1 MHFRNQSSN
10 FPFSSGIEAA
20 GRNRGPGRPKGSR
33 SPSRV
38 QISHESFPHV
48 PQNLWS
54 QMSQLVSSFM
64 GAVMGRL
71 EVAYAEGIESQLVQL
86 LDDCLPD
93 LALALGRASMET
105 LIAQERGFHG
115 SNLDC
120 DACDGCLK
128 YQGDVKKLIKTRIGD
143 IESKRAYYYGACGHS
158 VCPLDLLLGVDGVHA
173 VMPSLQETV
182 AWLAASM
189 SYPETVKLL
198 QKLCPSKFS
207 LKGVE
212 TITATAADQVREAQL
227 EDDATSFNGHCM
239 LGSLGPK
246 EPMQEGVAILEVD
259 GGFALVRDHTEA
271 SREFKLALL
280 GQLVVGEGVNIDAK
294 PGEFDRGITLVD
306 KSFVGHFTDPDK
318 FFSDVQTEYWRR
330 GFHKFK
336 ILHAIFDGGK
346 WILPRTKCIVEAG
359 QELSLILD
367 WFHADE
373 RVSDA
378 ANVLHGLSTDAA
390 AEWRTRV
397 RSDLWDGRLDDFFK
411 ALQQAVDNAK
421 TPEASKTL
429 REHYSYFLSRR
440 ELLRYKECRERGLPI
455 GSGAIEGGI
464 RFIGKDR
471 LDRTGMRWKIAG
483 AEDILQLR
491 CIKYSDRWDELA
503 TRRAEHR
510 RRLYTTVK
518 AKWNKAA

>member
-1 MHFRNQSSN
+1 M
-10 FPFSSGIEAA
+10 
-20 GRNRGPGRPKGSR
+20 
-33 SPSRV
+33 
-38 QISHESFPHV
+38 
-48 PQNLWS
+48 
-54 QMSQLVSSFM
+54 
-64 GAVMGRL
+64 
-71 EVAYAEGIESQLVQL
+71 
-86 LDDCLPD
+86 
-93 LALALGRASMET
+93 T
-105 LIAQERGFHG
+105 
-115 SNLDC
+115 
-120 DACDGCLK
+120 
-128 YQGDVKKLIKTRIGD
+128 
-143 IESKRAYYYGACGHS
+143 
-158 VCPLDLLLGVDGVHA
+158 
-173 VMPSLQETV
+173 
-182 AWLAASM
+182 
-189 SYPETVKLL
+189 
-198 QKLCPSKFS
+198 
-207 LKGVE
+207 
-212 TITATAADQVREAQL
+212 
-227 EDDATSFNGHCM
+227 
-239 LGSLGPK
+239 
-246 EPMQEGVAILEVD
+246 
-259 GGFALVRDHTEA
+259 
-271 SREFKLALL
+271 
-280 GQLVVGEGVNIDAK
+280 
-294 PGEFDRGITLVD
+294 
-306 KSFVGHFTDPDK
+306 
-318 FFSDVQTEYWRR
+318 
-330 GFHKFK
+330 
-336 ILHAIFDGGK
+336 
-346 WILPRTKCIVEAG
+346 
-359 QELSLILD
+359 LSLILD

-421 TPEASKTL
+421 KPEASKTL